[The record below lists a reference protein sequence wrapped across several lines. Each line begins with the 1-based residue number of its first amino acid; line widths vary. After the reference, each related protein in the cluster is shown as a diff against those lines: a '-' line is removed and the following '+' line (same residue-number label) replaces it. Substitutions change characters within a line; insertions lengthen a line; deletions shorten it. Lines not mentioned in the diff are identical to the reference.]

1 MRDAKFFENDAKP
14 PNGDCNIVSFI
25 DFSEILL
32 QQTVWLSH
40 NHLESHLM
48 SLSVCKDKRKWI
60 TLIISA
66 VNFALLSLFCFPP
79 SISPYNRSF
88 LFARAIVGLEI
99 CIRLATWSLVCPAA
113 TKVSASSFTRRGTVS
128 GMIQP
133 TLRQSV

>member
-1 MRDAKFFENDAKP
+1 MRDAKFLENDAKP
-14 PNGDCNIVSFI
+14 PNSDCNIVSFI
-25 DFSEILL
+25 DFCEILL
-32 QQTVWLSH
+32 QQTVRLSH
-40 NHLESHLM
+40 NHLKSHLM
-48 SLSVCKDKRKWI
+48 SLLVCENKRKWI

-66 VNFALLSLFCFPP
+66 VNFALLPLFCFPP

-128 GMIQP
+128 GMVQP